1 MMAQTAKQ
9 VVILGGTE
17 FIGRRLVESLSLQ
30 RHGVRVLTRVR
41 APAQSV
47 WTVYLYLLKSG
58 SNSWPTHWAAKG

>member
-30 RHGVRVLTRVR
+30 GHGVGVLTRVR
-41 APAQSV
+41 APSQSV
-47 WTVYLYLLKSG
+47 WTVYLYILKSG
-58 SNSWPTHWAAKG
+58 SSSWPTYWVAKG